1 MCAAVVTRMM
11 MCNLELF
18 LSSRATLLSELPLY
32 AMPAS
37 LTAPKLLSKISWGL
51 DGRPVES
58 TQQHDEAA
66 RQLDYLKGSTSH
78 WNQTD
83 ARLTQEVNGVSVLQ
97 ARDRNLCA
105 PIIAV
110 QACCETEREDIT
122 EFLHQ
127 AEDARRKFSPSFVD
141 FTHDEEIRLRGVQL
155 PEAVTARQ
163 GVRAYDEASSG
174 RTLC

>member
-1 MCAAVVTRMM
+1 MM

-51 DGRPVES
+51 DGRPIES
-58 TQQHDEAA
+58 TQQHEEAA

-97 ARDRNLCA
+97 ARDRIRAKMREAVAGGRACRRSKHQKALKDAAEHADANEKSVEA
-105 PIIAV
+105 PRHREIGKV
-110 QACCETEREDIT
+110 QAGFYQMRLMRDRSV
-122 EFLHQ
+122 Q
-127 AEDARRKFSPSFVD
+127 AMC
-141 FTHDEEIRLRGVQL
+141 
-155 PEAVTARQ
+155 
-163 GVRAYDEASSG
+163 
-174 RTLC
+174 RTLLD

>member
-18 LSSRATLLSELPLY
+18 LGSRATLLSELPLY

-58 TQQHDEAA
+58 TQQHEEAA
-66 RQLDYLKGSTSH
+66 RQFDYLKGSTSH

-83 ARLTQEVNGVSVLQ
+83 ARLTQEVNGVSGLQ
-97 ARDRNLCA
+97 L
-105 PIIAV
+105 
-110 QACCETEREDIT
+110 REDLQERGLESKGQKKELI
-122 EFLHQ
+122 
-127 AEDARRKFSPSFVD
+127 D
-141 FTHDEEIRLRGVQL
+141 RLMSV
-155 PEAVTARQ
+155 
-163 GVRAYDEASSG
+163 DEA
-174 RTLC
+174 